1 MRVSSLARR
10 LRSRPIAWT
19 QAGSTFV
26 TLALLLA
33 VFSITQS
40 VFLSDRNWED
50 IGRSYFTEL
59 GLLTVAQTIVLLT
72 RGIDLSVAATL
83 ALSAVTLGK
92 LHVDAGLSIW
102 LAIAGALAVGLG
114 AGLLNGLLVVRLRLS
129 PIVATLAT
137 LTLYRGISLGL
148 TRGRN
153 LGPYPESL
161 QKLGQGNVGGIP
173 TQAFVLLVVAVV
185 VAIVLRRTMTG
196 RWIYATGGNERA
208 ARLAGIPTGRIVI
221 GVYAA
226 AGLIAAIAGIVAAAR
241 FNTARSDFADGS
253 ELDAITAAILGGVS
267 IAGGRGS
274 VVWALVGALCLAVL
288 RNGMTLLNYSGFIQ
302 IVVIGLILLAAVLA
316 DRMVT
321 RLRVRRE
328 ISTLI
333 EHGRPHPPGFVGNAE
348 QGGTLS

>member
-1 MRVSSLARR
+1 MRSLAKR
-10 LRSRPIAWT
+10 LLPRGWT
-19 QAGSTFV
+19 QEGSTFL
-26 TLALLLA
+26 TLAVLLA
-33 VFSITQS
+33 IFAITQP
-40 VFLSDRNWED
+40 VFLTARNWED
-50 IGRSYFTEL
+50 MGRSYFVEL
-59 GLLTVAQTIVLLT
+59 GLLTVAATIVLLT
-72 RGIDLSVAATL
+72 RGIDLSVAAVL
-83 ALSAVTLGK
+83 ALSSVTLGK
-92 LHVDAGLSIW
+92 LYVDAGLSIW
-102 LAIAGALAVGLG
+102 VAILGALAVGLG

-148 TRGRN
+148 TRGSN
-153 LGPYPESL
+153 LGPYPHSL
-161 QKLGQGNVGGIP
+161 QQLGQGNVGGIP
-173 TQAFVLLVVAVV
+173 LQAFVLLGVAAIVV
-185 VAIVLRRTMTG
+185 VVLRRTLTG

-274 VVWALVGALCLAVL
+274 ALWALAGALCLAVL
-288 RNGMTLLNYSGFIQ
+288 RNGMTLLDYSGFLQ

-316 DRMVT
+316 DRFVT

-328 ISTLI
+328 ISVLLDRK
-333 EHGRPHPPGFVGNAE
+333 GLHPPDPVFESA
-348 QGGTLS
+348 QGGTPS

>member
-1 MRVSSLARR
+1 MPRRVRQL
-10 LRSRPIAWT
+10 LPGGWT
-19 QAGSTFV
+19 QEGSTFL
-26 TLALLLA
+26 TLAVLLA
-33 VFSITQS
+33 IFALTQP
-40 VFLSDRNWED
+40 VFLSARNWED
-50 IGRSYFTEL
+50 LGRSYFVEL
-59 GLLTVAQTIVLLT
+59 GLLTVAATIVLLT
-72 RGIDLSVAATL
+72 RGIDLSVAAVL
-83 ALSAVTLGK
+83 ALSSVTLGK

-102 LAIAGALAVGLG
+102 VAILGALAVGLG

-148 TRGRN
+148 TRGSN
-153 LGPYPESL
+153 LGPYPHSF
-161 QKLGQGNVGGIP
+161 QQLGQGEVGGIP
-173 TQAFVLLVVAVV
+173 LQAFVLCGVAAVV
-185 VAIVLRRTMTG
+185 VVVLRRTLTG

-274 VVWALVGALCLAVL
+274 ALWALAGALCIAVL
-288 RNGMTLLNYSGFIQ
+288 RNGMTLLNYSGFLQ
-302 IVVIGLILLAAVLA
+302 IVAIGLILLAAVLA
-316 DRMVT
+316 DRVVM

-328 ISTLI
+328 ISALLDNK
-333 EHGRPHPPGFVGNAE
+333 GLRPPDPIPDSA
-348 QGGTLS
+348 QGGTPA